1 MREDG
6 DGHLS
11 RLTLNRQSK
20 EKRERTCHELRGKS
34 NCNSVAKAIAAAAAE
49 RAEKKAA
56 KREFTPEFRLRA
68 TSLTARHVAY
78 G

>member
-1 MREDG
+1 M
-6 DGHLS
+6 
-11 RLTLNRQSK
+11 
-20 EKRERTCHELRGKS
+20 
-34 NCNSVAKAIAAAAAE
+34 NSVAKAIAAAAAE